1 MGQERPVDLGA
12 ERLLGLEKGGVRIAV
27 EAMSFLGPSEMRN
40 LEEALGQFILY
51 EDILGRVEPDRRL
64 YLAVNWD
71 VFEETFE
78 DPIGR
83 LLIENGRVRIVVFDA
98 QAEAILRWIP

>member
-1 MGQERPVDLGA
+1 VDLGA

-64 YLAVNWD
+64 YL
-71 VFEETFE
+71 
-78 DPIGR
+78 
-83 LLIENGRVRIVVFDA
+83 IENGRVRIIVFDA